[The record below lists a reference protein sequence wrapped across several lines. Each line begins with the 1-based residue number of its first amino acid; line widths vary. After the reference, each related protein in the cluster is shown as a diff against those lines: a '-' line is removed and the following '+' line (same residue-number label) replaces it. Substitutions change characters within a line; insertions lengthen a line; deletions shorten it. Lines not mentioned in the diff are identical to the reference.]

1 MVSQLTRLVVLL
13 VLCALLAPS
22 SDAQDEGGF
31 EGKPTDF
38 LPLQVGNQ
46 WTYIHEYYNSYNDPS
61 YTKRELTI
69 EIIDTHQRRVYE
81 SRNHQPGVVHEYF
94 VFSEPDYAWP
104 PVPDLCLAGQPVRFS
119 DDVLVILQGKY
130 GPIMEQREIPLY
142 DFSPPYYDRYS
153 SNSYKTY
160 TTPPYSMLN
169 DANYVISLPLYITRV
184 FWDTRLEHS
193 WRALYPPPLSFGPAF
208 TLSFS
213 IFMPEEFH
221 LSPDRLDGW
230 FGTSYFVT
238 NYGLAVY
245 EVRKLGYDYT
255 LLLGNSL
262 RPVSAVIDG
271 KKIDYPYV
279 NPKTAVQPTS
289 WGQLK
294 ARHGQ
299 RP

>member
-1 MVSQLTRLVVLL
+1 MVSQLTRLVGPL
-13 VLCALLAPS
+13 VLCALLAPPA
-22 SDAQDEGGF
+22 DAQDEGGF
-31 EGKPTDF
+31 KGSPTDF

-46 WTYIHEYYNSYNDPS
+46 WTYIHEYYNPYSDPS
-61 YTKRELTI
+61 YAKRELTI
-69 EIIDTHQRRVYE
+69 EIINSHQME
-81 SRNHQPGVVHEYF
+81 GHEYF
-94 VFSEPDYAWP
+94 IFSERPYLWP
-104 PVPDLCLAGQPVRFS
+104 PVPDLCLAGQWVRFS
-119 DDVLVILQGKY
+119 DDVLFILQPK
-130 GPIMEQREIPLY
+130 EDIPLY
-142 DFSPPYYDRYS
+142 DFSPPYYDRYT

-184 FWDTRLEHS
+184 FWDTRLERS
-193 WRALYPPPLSFGPAF
+193 WRVLYPPPLSFGTAF
-208 TLSFS
+208 ALSFDM
-213 IFMPEEFH
+213 FLPEEFNPF
-221 LSPDRLDGW
+221 PDRLDGW
-230 FGTSYFVT
+230 FGTSYFVK
-238 NYGLAVY
+238 NYGLARY

-279 NPKTAVQPTS
+279 NPKTAVQPTT